1 VPVLGKT
8 KKDVIQEF
16 RTSEILAAARSEFAS
31 KGFANATVDGIADRA
46 GIAKGTVYL
55 YFPSKN
61 ELFLEL
67 LRQGILELHE
77 NARREINAAL
87 DARGKLR
94 AFLHARIEYC
104 SRNREFFRIYYTEF
118 LRMQARTGR
127 ERPEFQ
133 DLYEEQARLLESI
146 IETGIRSGQ
155 FRKLDVHKVSRLI
168 YEVVRAAVAQHVL
181 EWPSNET
188 EETTALTLGII
199 LGGIGCS

>member
-1 VPVLGKT
+1 MPVLGKT
-8 KKDVIQEF
+8 KKDVVQEF

-46 GIAKGTVYL
+46 GVAKGTVYL
-55 YFPSKN
+55 YFSSKN
-61 ELFLEL
+61 DLFLEL

-77 NARREINAAL
+77 NARREINAAT

-104 SRNREFFRIYYTEF
+104 SRNRDFFRIYYTEF
-118 LRMQARTGR
+118 LRMQARMAG

-146 IETGIRSGQ
+146 LQAGIVSGQ
-155 FRKLDVHKVSRLI
+155 FCIFDVHKVARLT
-168 YEVVRAAVAQHVL
+168 YEVIRAAVAQHVL
-181 EWPSNET
+181 EWPDNAVEDTT
-188 EETTALTLGII
+188 ELTLGII
-199 LGGIGCS
+199 LGGIGCR